1 MSNLA
6 YIGLGLLI
14 GNFIIGMA
22 EKMYFY
28 FLNE

>member
-14 GNFIIGMA
+14 GIFIIGMA
-22 EKMYFY
+22 EKLYFY
-28 FLNE
+28 FLKE

>member
-14 GNFIIGMA
+14 GNFIIGIT
-22 EKMYFY
+22 EKLYFY
-28 FLNE
+28 FLDE

>member
-14 GNFIIGMA
+14 SIFIIGMA

>member
-22 EKMYFY
+22 EKLYFY